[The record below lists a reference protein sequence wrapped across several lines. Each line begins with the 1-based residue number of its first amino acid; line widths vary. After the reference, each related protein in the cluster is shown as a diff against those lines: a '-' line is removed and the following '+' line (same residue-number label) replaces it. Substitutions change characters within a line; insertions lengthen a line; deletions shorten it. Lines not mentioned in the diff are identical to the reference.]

1 MGLLKSYKLDA
12 KFFVLQP
19 LQRILPWHVFMIK
32 FFSYIAKQYTPIN
45 NQAQVI
51 LFAKIFTDL
60 VEITI
65 FPKLNEGKE
74 AI

>member
-1 MGLLKSYKLDA
+1 
-12 KFFVLQP
+12 
-19 LQRILPWHVFMIK
+19 MIK